1 MRQKVEFISGEHKLS
16 GLLETP
22 ESDVKFYALFAHCF
36 TCGKDIAAASRIS
49 RALVRKGIAVLRF
62 DFTGLGNSDGDFAN
76 SNFSSNIRDL
86 IAAADFLRTTY
97 QAPRLLIGHSLGG
110 AAVLNVAQQVEEA
123 MAIVT
128 IGAPSDAEHVA
139 HNFALQVDDIEK
151 YGKAEVNLAGR
162 VFTIEKQFLDDIKRY
177 DTSRIGN
184 LRKALLVMHSPID
197 STVNISEAEKIYQAA
212 LHPKS
217 FVSLDDADHL
227 LTNKRDAEYA
237 ADVISAWAGRYIT
250 HEKSVNKDVSNVM
263 SSMNASKTSAEYGKT
278 EITKGHV
285 IVEEKNHKFTQHVST
300 ASHYWLADEP
310 ESVGGNN
317 MGPDP
322 YEHLLAGLGACT
334 AMTLRMYATRKNLAI
349 KHIKVELK
357 HSRNYLLDCQECEE
371 QSQGIEA
378 IVREI
383 SFIGELDAK
392 QQARFLEIADKCPV
406 HKTLHNNVKVISKL
420 VN

>member
-1 MRQKVEFISGEHKLS
+1 MREKVEFVSGEHKLS
-16 GLLETP
+16 GLLESP

-49 RALVRKGIAVLRF
+49 RALVSKGIAVLRF

-76 SNFSSNIRDL
+76 SNFSSNIQDL
-86 IAAADFLRTTY
+86 IAAADFLRTEY
-97 QAPRLLIGHSLGG
+97 KAPRLLIGHSLGG
-110 AAVLNVAQQVEEA
+110 AAVLGVAQHVEEA
-123 MAIVT
+123 MAVVT
-128 IGAPSDAEHVA
+128 IGAPSDAAHVA
-139 HNFALQVDDIEK
+139 HNFALQLDDIEQN
-151 YGKAEVNLAGR
+151 GKAEVNLAGR

-177 DTSRIGN
+177 DTSHIGQ

-197 STVNISEAEKIYQAA
+197 STVKISEAEKIYQAA

-237 ADVISAWAGRYIT
+237 ADVIAAWSGRYIDSQEN
-250 HEKSVNKDVSNVM
+250 HVVSNQA
-263 SSMNASKTSAEYGKT
+263 SSEKATVVKNNIA
-278 EITKGHV
+278 KGHV
-285 IVEEKNHKFTQHVST
+285 LVEEKNHKFTQHVST
-300 ASHYWLADEP
+300 NSHYWLADEP
-310 ESVGGNN
+310 TNVGGNN

-334 AMTLRMYATRKNLAI
+334 AMTLRMYAVRKNLAI
-349 KHIKVELK
+349 KHIKVKLT
-357 HSRNYLLDCQECEE
+357 HSRDYQQDCQQCEN
-371 QSQGIEA
+371 QNHGIEA

-383 SFIGELDAK
+383 SYEGKLDTA

-406 HKTLHNNVKVISKL
+406 HKTLHNNVTVVSKL
-420 VN
+420 LS

>member
-1 MRQKVEFISGEHKLS
+1 MREKVEFVSGEHKLS
-16 GLLETP
+16 GLLESP

-49 RALVRKGIAVLRF
+49 RALVSKGIAVLRF

-76 SNFSSNIRDL
+76 SNFSSNIQDL
-86 IAAADFLRTTY
+86 IAAADFLRTEY
-97 QAPRLLIGHSLGG
+97 KAPRLLIGHSLGG
-110 AAVLNVAQQVEEA
+110 AAVLGVAQHVEEA
-123 MAIVT
+123 MAVVT
-128 IGAPSDAEHVA
+128 IGAPSDAAHVA
-139 HNFALQVDDIEK
+139 HNFALQLDDIEQN
-151 YGKAEVNLAGR
+151 GKAEVNLAGR

-177 DTSRIGN
+177 DTSHIGQ

-197 STVNISEAEKIYQAA
+197 STVKISEAEKIYQAA

-237 ADVISAWAGRYIT
+237 ADVIAAWSGRYIDSQEN
-250 HEKSVNKDVSNVM
+250 HVVSNH
-263 SSMNASKTSAEYGKT
+263 ASGESATAAKNNVA
-278 EITKGHV
+278 KGHV
-285 IVEEKNHKFTQHVST
+285 LVEEKNHKFTQHVST
-300 ASHYWLADEP
+300 NSHYWLADEP
-310 ESVGGNN
+310 TNVGGNN

-334 AMTLRMYATRKNLAI
+334 AMTLRMYAVRKNLAI
-349 KHIKVELK
+349 QHIKVKLT
-357 HSRNYLLDCQECEE
+357 HSRDYQQDCQQCEN
-371 QSQGIEA
+371 QSHGIEA

-383 SFIGELDAK
+383 SYEGKLDTA

-406 HKTLHNNVKVISKL
+406 HKTLHNNVTVVSKL
-420 VN
+420 LS

>member
-1 MRQKVEFISGEHKLS
+1 MRKKVEFISGEHNLS
-16 GLLETP
+16 GLLESP

-49 RALVRKGIAVLRF
+49 RALVRRGIAVLRF

-76 SNFSSNIRDL
+76 SNFSSNIQDL
-86 IAAADFLRTTY
+86 RAAADFLRSEY
-97 QAPRLLIGHSLGG
+97 QAPRLLVGHSLGG
-110 AAVLNVAQQVEEA
+110 AAVLGVAQYIEEA

-128 IGAPSDAEHVA
+128 IGAPSDAAHVTK
-139 HNFALQVDDIEK
+139 NFALKLDDIEQN
-151 YGKAEVNLAGR
+151 GKAEVNLAGR

-177 DTSRIGN
+177 DTSHIGQ

-197 STVNISEAEKIYQAA
+197 KTVNISEAEKIYQAA

-237 ADVISAWAGRYIT
+237 AEIIATWAERYVV
-250 HEKSVNKDVSNVM
+250 SDRKDVN
-263 SSMNASKTSAEYGKT
+263 TSANSSVHDKNKV
-278 EITKGHV
+278 IKGHV

-300 ASHYWLADEP
+300 HSHYWLADEP
-310 ESVGGNN
+310 ESVGGDN

-334 AMTLRMYATRKNLAI
+334 AMTLRMYAVRKKLPI
-349 KHIKVELK
+349 KHIKVELT
-357 HSRNYLLDCQECEE
+357 HSRDYPQDCQQCE
-371 QSQGIEA
+371 SKNQGLEA

-383 SFIGELDAK
+383 SFVGELDTT
-392 QQARFLEIADKCPV
+392 QEGRFLEIADKCPV
-406 HKTLHNNVKVISKL
+406 HKTLHNNVKVLSKL
-420 VN
+420 VNQSKFNENK